1 LHEVM
6 TLELGTRVRECALEL
21 SDDRLLTKLATSDMV
36 ATEAKYHSSCLV
48 HIYNRRRSYECAQYS
63 SVSIHACTFDAKHSV
78 VFAELIAHIN
88 DVRTVSNIR
97 PVFKLVDLKNVS

>member
-1 LHEVM
+1 MPSIPLCFFCDMPAGQLGLHEVM

-63 SVSIHACTFDAKHSV
+63 SVSIHACTFDAKQCG
-78 VFAELIAHIN
+78 LC
-88 DVRTVSNIR
+88 
-97 PVFKLVDLKNVS
+97 